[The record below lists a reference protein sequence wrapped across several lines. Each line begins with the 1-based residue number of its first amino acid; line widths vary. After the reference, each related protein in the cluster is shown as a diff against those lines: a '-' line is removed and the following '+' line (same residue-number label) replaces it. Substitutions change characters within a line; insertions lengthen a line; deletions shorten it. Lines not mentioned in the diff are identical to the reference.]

1 MNNSLHRTE
10 SGCSANQVTNFKII
24 IRSKKFILSR
34 VMIVKTDLL
43 ITHITFIH
51 IQQIKKILD
60 INRGFLSFYFISW
73 LAAN

>member
-1 MNNSLHRTE
+1 
-10 SGCSANQVTNFKII
+10 
-24 IRSKKFILSR
+24 
-34 VMIVKTDLL
+34 MIVKTDLL

>member
-24 IRSKKFILSR
+24 IRSKKFIFITR
-34 VMIVKTDLL
+34 NDRKTDLL

-51 IQQIKKILD
+51 IQQIKK
-60 INRGFLSFYFISW
+60 SSISTEDFFHFTL
-73 LAAN
+73 LAG